1 MILYVDADA
10 CPVKDEVI
18 RVGERVQAKI
28 LLVCDGGLMRPRSQ
42 WAELVIVEG
51 KLDAADDWIAE
62 RIAPG
67 DICITADIPLADRC
81 LKAGARAI
89 DPRGKAFTPDTIGSA
104 VATRN
109 LMTDLRETG
118 MITGGAKPIGPKD
131 RSAFLDGLNRLID
144 QMKRDQ
150 KRGRA

>member
-1 MILYVDADA
+1 LILYVDADA

-18 RVGERVQAKI
+18 RVGERHRSEI

-42 WAELVIVEG
+42 WAKLVIVEG

-62 RIAPG
+62 RIGPG
-67 DICITADIPLADRC
+67 DICVTADIPLADRC

-118 MITGGAKPIGPKD
+118 VITSGAKPFSQKD
-131 RSAFLDGLNRLID
+131 RSAFLNGLEALI
-144 QMKRDQ
+144 Q
-150 KRGRA
+150 KVKKGH

>member
-18 RVGERVQAKI
+18 RVGERHQSEI

-42 WAELVIVEG
+42 WAKLVIVEG

-62 RIAPG
+62 RIGPG
-67 DICITADIPLADRC
+67 DICVTADIPLADRC

-118 MITGGAKPIGPKD
+118 VITSGAKPFSQKD
-131 RSAFLDGLNRLID
+131 RSAFLNGLEALI
-144 QMKRDQ
+144 Q
-150 KRGRA
+150 KVKKGL

>member
-1 MILYVDADA
+1 LILYVDADA

-18 RVGERVQAKI
+18 RVGERHRSEI
-28 LLVCDGGLMRPRSQ
+28 LLVCDGGLMRPRSP
-42 WAELVIVEG
+42 WAKLVIVEG

-62 RIAPG
+62 RIGPG
-67 DICITADIPLADRC
+67 DICVTADIPLAHRC

-118 MITGGAKPIGPKD
+118 VITSGAKPFSQKD
-131 RSAFLDGLNRLID
+131 RSAFLNGLEALI
-144 QMKRDQ
+144 QQ
-150 KRGRA
+150 VKRGR